1 MGTTETTGCA
11 EVDRERGKKTLN
23 ETVDDTKENT
33 TCDATT
39 EELTSW
45 KIPKIKEDDDLEMFV
60 TLFETA
66 MISGKIPRR
75 DSKSLHA

>member
-1 MGTTETTGCA
+1 
-11 EVDRERGKKTLN
+11 
-23 ETVDDTKENT
+23 
-33 TCDATT
+33 
-39 EELTSW
+39 
-45 KIPKIKEDDDLEMFV
+45 MFV